1 MEKLKIEAKKRES
14 TGKEYAGKIRR
25 QGLIPG
31 ILYKKGSS
39 MPLEF
44 KEIDLIHL
52 FHKAH
57 SENIVTEIEITD
69 GGEKDIKTAMLKD
82 VDHDVIK
89 GSIIHVDFQEISLE
103 EVIKV
108 KVPLEVKGEAIGA
121 KRDGGVLD
129 HLLWEVEI
137 ECKAVQIPK
146 KLEVVVDNLEI
157 GDAIHL
163 SDLKVPDGVKLM
175 GALDKVVLHVVAPR
189 AEVVEEAAPVEAAE
203 GGAQEPEVIKE
214 KKAEEEKESQETKD
228 KGSGTR

>member
-31 ILYKKGSS
+31 ILYKEGNSI
-39 MPLEF
+39 PLEF

-57 SENIVTEIEITD
+57 SENIVTEIEVID
-69 GGEKDIKTAMLKD
+69 GGKKNIKTAMLKD
-82 VDHDVIK
+82 VDYDVIK
-89 GSIIHVDFQEISLE
+89 RNIIHVDFQEISLD
-103 EVIKV
+103 EVMKV
-108 KVPLEVKGEAIGA
+108 KVPLEVKGEAIGV

-129 HLLWEVEI
+129 HLLWEVEV
-137 ECKAVQIPK
+137 ECKAVQIPEK
-146 KLEVVVDNLEI
+146 IEVIVDDLEI

-163 SDLKVPDGVKLM
+163 SDLKVPESVKLI

-189 AEVVEEAAPVEAAE
+189 AEIVEEAAPVEAAE
-203 GGAQEPEVIKE
+203 ETQEPEVIKE
-214 KKAEEEKESQETKD
+214 KKVEQDLESQETKD
-228 KGSGTR
+228 KDSQAR